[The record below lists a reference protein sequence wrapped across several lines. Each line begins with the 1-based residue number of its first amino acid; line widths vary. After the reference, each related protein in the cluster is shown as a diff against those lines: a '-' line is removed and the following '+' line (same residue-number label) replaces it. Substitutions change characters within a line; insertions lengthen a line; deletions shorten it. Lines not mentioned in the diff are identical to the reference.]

1 MKTFNFC
8 RMTKC
13 FSMEFLN
20 GESQPPLPN
29 REIVGGQAKR
39 AMVGGSPPHPG
50 PLFSFLFFFL
60 FFLHK

>member
-50 PLFSFLFFFL
+50 PFF
-60 FFLHK
+60 